1 VRAVLDKVPQQATT
15 IVTCMDVRIDPLAA
29 LGLVPGDAHVVR
41 NAGAVVTDDV
51 VRSLIVS
58 QRLLGTRR
66 IVVMGHTDCGISG
79 RPAVELSAELG
90 RDLLTFTSVED
101 AVRASIDRLRAE
113 PDVASDD
120 VHGYIFDVT
129 TGEVRPVPVRR

>member
-1 VRAVLDKVPQQATT
+1 MRAVLDKVPQQATT
-15 IVTCMDVRIDPLAA
+15 IVTCMDVRVDPLAA
-29 LGLVPGDAHVVR
+29 LGFVPGDAHVLR
-41 NAGAVVTDDV
+41 NAGGVVTDDV

-58 QRLLGTRR
+58 QRILGTRR
-66 IVVMGHTDCGISG
+66 IVLIGHTDCGISG

-101 AVRASIDRLRAE
+101 AVRASIERLRAE

-120 VHGYIFDVT
+120 VDGYVFDVD
-129 TGEVRPVPVRR
+129 TGEVRGVDRR

>member
-1 VRAVLDKVPQQATT
+1 VLDKVPQQATT
-15 IVTCMDVRIDPLAA
+15 VVTCMDVRIDPLAA
-29 LGLVPGDAHVVR
+29 LGLVPGDAHVLR

-79 RPAVELSAELG
+79 EPAVQLSMELG

-101 AVRASIDRLRAE
+101 AVRASIERLQTE
-113 PDVASDD
+113 PDLASDD
-120 VHGYIFDVT
+120 VHGYVFDVA
-129 TGEVRPVPVRR
+129 TGEARPVPVRR